1 MKMTE
6 ETNRVQ
12 EALRQVD
19 AAADE
24 AWKALARQTV
34 LDLSL
39 TKAEFTADDVWLTG
53 LAEPREPRALG
64 AVIVGLANEGYIEQ
78 TGRFVKTIRKPRG
91 GSPIIVWRRKV
102 AG

>member
-34 LDLSL
+34 LDLSP
-39 TKAEFTADDVWLTG
+39 TKAEFTADDVWTG
-53 LAEPREPRALG
+53 
-64 AVIVGLANEGYIEQ
+64 
-78 TGRFVKTIRKPRG
+78 
-91 GSPIIVWRRKV
+91 
-102 AG
+102 